1 MFIDMEDESLVDE
14 SEIIYGEMTNALNV
28 FSECFSEIE
37 IIDICNE
44 TKSMINEDYILY
56 EDSSENEKE
65 GIIRRLIDSIKATVS
80 KWIANMFK
88 LVFKAILFVNRVI
101 AVLVHNLTEV
111 GRKIIYKTKLDEKEL
126 VVITRRFGDDAI
138 ERDGFQIPIL
148 DVNGINELSEC
159 TSWFIG
165 KLGAN
170 LKKLAG
176 TFLFHHKDPSYH
188 EQQRFNKDEL
198 NRQYTDFVTLRTQI
212 CQRHSLIYSRAVIDK
227 PRFEKISNFFTAGK
241 GKVIV
246 DKGKS
251 IWTEIRN
258 FALHLKQKDWFYYS
272 VVKIMIRSVIFHYTA
287 AYRSVYY
294 GYLILKA
301 FTSQVVTS
309 LKKVDITAPNA
320 L

>member
-14 SEIIYGEMTNALNV
+14 SEIIYGEMTNSLNV

-44 TKSMINEDYILY
+44 TKSMINEDYVLY

-80 KWIANMFK
+80 KWIANMIK
-88 LVFKAILFVNRVI
+88 LVFKATLFVNRVI

-138 ERDGFQIPIL
+138 ERDGYQIPIL

-165 KLGAN
+165 KLGAY
-170 LKKLAG
+170 LK
-176 TFLFHHKDPSYH
+176 S
-188 EQQRFNKDEL
+188 QQVHFCLTIKTHLIMNNKD
-198 NRQYTDFVTLRTQI
+198 
-212 CQRHSLIYSRAVIDK
+212 
-227 PRFEKISNFFTAGK
+227 
-241 GKVIV
+241 
-246 DKGKS
+246 
-251 IWTEIRN
+251 
-258 FALHLKQKDWFYYS
+258 
-272 VVKIMIRSVIFHYTA
+272 
-287 AYRSVYY
+287 
-294 GYLILKA
+294 
-301 FTSQVVTS
+301 
-309 LKKVDITAPNA
+309 
-320 L
+320 